1 MANEKTYETTRTKLE
16 GGAILKE
23 YASNDFLTVSPAP
36 SIDRVK
42 WQIVTKGTGG
52 KDALSFYMKLE
63 TFREL
68 ADELTSAEGRK
79 KIAASIDHQYPDA
92 FKYVTGKDG
101 NQTLA
106 VGGGQKGIR
115 VQIQIGKGKGKGY
128 DRKMVVI
135 SYESIKIMAF
145 LFKVVMGLIPTSY
158 YYASLADAFWKGYK
172 DREKYFS
179 SYNPEED
186 EYEEEHSEQPSEKTE
201 AAKPTAEVPS
211 TPKPAS
217 KSAPKPAPETPV
229 PEEPASASDKPANA
243 QTEYLM
249 LTLGPVKRQG
259 SIFYCVAK
267 DTATEKKYSLCF
279 GQDKITEMGTEK
291 WKSFQEKSPDGV
303 KIKINAVV
311 TEKNRMDFM
320 SFVKKAS

>member
-52 KDALSFYMKLE
+52 KDALNFYMKLE

-186 EYEEEHSEQPSEKTE
+186 EYEEEHSEQPSEKTD
-201 AAKPTAEVPS
+201 
-211 TPKPAS
+211 
-217 KSAPKPAPETPV
+217 
-229 PEEPASASDKPANA
+229 SASDKPANA

-279 GQDKITEMGTEK
+279 EQDKITEMGTEK

>member
-52 KDALSFYMKLE
+52 KDALNFYMKLE

-211 TPKPAS
+211 
-217 KSAPKPAPETPV
+217 
-229 PEEPASASDKPANA
+229 
-243 QTEYLM
+243 EYLM

-291 WKSFQEKSPDGV
+291 WKNFQEKSPDGV

>member
-52 KDALSFYMKLE
+52 KDALNFYMKLE

-201 AAKPTAEVPS
+201 AAKPTA
-211 TPKPAS
+211 
-217 KSAPKPAPETPV
+217 
-229 PEEPASASDKPANA
+229 ASDKPANA

-279 GQDKITEMGTEK
+279 EQDKITEMGTEK

>member
-1 MANEKTYETTRTKLE
+1 MANERNYETTKKKLE

-68 ADELTSAEGRK
+68 AEELTSAEGRK

-101 NQTLA
+101 NQTLSI
-106 VGGGQKGIR
+106 GGGQKGIR

-128 DRKMVVI
+128 DHKMVVI

-145 LFKVVMGLIPTSY
+145 LFKVVMGIIPTSY

-186 EYEEEHSEQPSEKTE
+186 EYEDSETE
-201 AAKPTAEVPS
+201 AAKPTAETPDPS
-211 TPKPAS
+211 PKPDS
-217 KSAPKPAPETPV
+217 ESAPEKPDPAPEKTV
-229 PEEPASASDKPANA
+229 DATA
-243 QTEYLM
+243 EYLM

-267 DTATEKKYSLCF
+267 DTATDKKYSLCF
-279 GQDKITEMGTEK
+279 EEKKIKEMGDEK

>member
-36 SIDRVK
+36 SIDSVK

-52 KDALSFYMKLE
+52 KDALNFYMKLE

-211 TPKPAS
+211 
-217 KSAPKPAPETPV
+217 
-229 PEEPASASDKPANA
+229 
-243 QTEYLM
+243 EYLM

-291 WKSFQEKSPDGV
+291 WKNFQEKSPDGV

>member
-52 KDALSFYMKLE
+52 KDALNFYMKLE

-186 EYEEEHSEQPSEKTE
+186 EYEEEHSEQPSEKT
-201 AAKPTAEVPS
+201 
-211 TPKPAS
+211 
-217 KSAPKPAPETPV
+217 
-229 PEEPASASDKPANA
+229 ASASDKPANA

-279 GQDKITEMGTEK
+279 EQDKITEMGTEK